1 MEKTKIH
8 ELIADKNAELERS
21 ILRSAS
27 DVINQIAKQQ
37 EIIQAAQERIVE
49 FRKELHELELK
60 KIDPKD
66 ILGE

>member
-1 MEKTKIH
+1 MEKSKIH

-21 ILRSAS
+21 VLRSAS
-27 DVINQIAKQQ
+27 DVINQISKQQ
-37 EIIQAAQERIVE
+37 EVIHLAQQRIVE
-49 FRKELHELELK
+49 LRKELHELELT